1 MAKRFSKQIIPLD
14 ELHLSCLPKA
24 TQNAFRYATTV
35 PLFSSGGWY
44 LAGGTAL
51 ALQVGHRQSVDLD
64 FFTTKTSFNQRATE
78 LALTK
83 TEYWETT
90 HQEKGTLF
98 GLFKKAKMSFI
109 AYPFFVPKQSPGWY
123 GNVRILQPTDI
134 AVMKVIAIS
143 QRGRKRDFF
152 DLYWCVKNLESLE
165 QIMRR
170 LNTQYPTVTHNYHHI
185 IKSLVYFADAE
196 ADPTPRLMFRANWK
210 EVKRFFQNEA
220 SELVKKLVLE

>member
-109 AYPFFVPKQSPGWY
+109 AYPFFIPSKQVFVCGT
-123 GNVRILQPTDI
+123 VRILQPSDI
-134 AVMKVIAIS
+134 AVMKIIAVS
-143 QRGRKRDFF
+143 QRGRKRDFL
-152 DLYWCVKNLESLE
+152 DLYWYCTNRESLRDV
-165 QIMRR
+165 ILRIFH
-170 LNTQYPTVTHNYHHI
+170 QYPKRHDSAHI
-185 IKSLVYFADAE
+185 LKSLTYFEDAE
-196 ADPTPRLMFRANWK
+196 SDPMPTIFFKATWAGVKAFFRR
-210 EVKRFFQNEA
+210 EVPSIARSILGIN
-220 SELVKKLVLE
+220 